1 MFTKSLITCLL
12 FAMLA
17 TACAP
22 LATIP
27 ARQQETQKVTL
38 GDAQSRLRNGMSGDE
53 VVAVMGSPNIVTQQP
68 DKSETWV
75 YDKNFSEAEAAG
87 GLFSGVATKSQKSF
101 VVTIRFGK
109 DKRVKDINYRQTS
122 Y

>member
-1 MFTKSLITCLL
+1 MYTKKLIILFTVLSIV
-12 FAMLA
+12 
-17 TACAP
+17 ACAP
-22 LATIP
+22 LSTIP
-27 ARQQETQKVTL
+27 ARQQETQKLTL

-53 VVAVMGSPNIVTQQP
+53 VIAVMGSPNIVTQQQ

-75 YDKNFSEAEAAG
+75 YDKNFNEAEVAT

-101 VVTIRFGK
+101 VVTIKFGR
-109 DKRVKDINYRQTS
+109 DKRVKDISYRQTS